1 MKGDKKEMR
10 EYLVKY
16 IGDRIELL
24 LFLFDEQITVL
35 TQYEYVDTD
44 LIERIWDSQIK
55 KMAQH
60 MGISTDSYELIEWYF
75 LDGHVVVE
83 DDRVIED
90 KEELIEYFV
99 DKAIEKQKELN

>member
-1 MKGDKKEMR
+1 MR
-10 EYLVKY
+10 EYFRKY

-44 LIERIWDSQIK
+44 LIERIWDGQIK
-55 KMAQH
+55 KMAWH
-60 MGISTDSYELIEWYF
+60 MGVSEDSYELIEWYF

-99 DKAIEKQKELN
+99 DKALKIQKELSF